1 MFIFTLRFMRNM
13 KCIKYIILLAFVLT
27 LNYNEVNASEKEK
40 EEGQFNTVEYIFE
53 HVNDSH
59 EWHFFSFGEKHYS
72 IPLPVILYSKHSGIN
87 IFLSNKLHHTDN
99 DFRFHVAHSGVHQGK
114 IIEVMEDGSEIVPF
128 DLSLTKTVL
137 GSLFVAFIML
147 FILLKGAKMTKKY
160 QGKAPKG
167 VQNVVEMLVLFVR
180 DEIAQPFAGKKY
192 RKLLPYLLTLFTFV
206 LLANIIGLILPLGL
220 NITGNIAVTL
230 TLAAIT
236 FLITSLNGNK
246 HYWGHIVNPNVP
258 IYMKLP
264 VPLMPL
270 IEFAGIFIK
279 PIVLMIRLF
288 ANMLAGHM
296 IISVLIALIFLM
308 SSVLSPFVGAGTSI
322 ISILFSIFML
332 MLDLLVSF
340 IQAYIFT
347 LLSAMYYGMATD
359 DGH

>member
-1 MFIFTLRFMRNM
+1 MKWYYKNLFIAFLF
-13 KCIKYIILLAFVLT
+13 LAIPFALS
-27 LNYNEVNASEKEK
+27 AK
-40 EEGQFNTVEYIFE
+40 EEESHDSHDEGFNTVEFIFH

-59 EWHFFSFGEKHYS
+59 EWHFLSFGDTHIS
-72 IPLPVILYSKHSGIN
+72 IPLPVIVHSEHSGWHV
-87 IFLSNKLHHTDN
+87 FMSSKFHHADES
-99 DFRFHVAHSGVHQGK
+99 FPFHLAHGGEHDGK
-114 IIEVMEDGSEIVPF
+114 IVEHLSDGSEYVPF

-137 GSLFVAFIML
+137 GTIIVSLLML
-147 FILLKGAKMTKKY
+147 IILIRGAKKARIN
-160 QGKAPKG
+160 QGRAPKG
-167 VQNVVEMLVLFVR
+167 VQNIVEMLVLFVR
-180 DEIAQPFAGKKY
+180 EEIAKPFGGKKY
-192 RKLLPYLLTLFTFV
+192 KKLLPYLLTLFTFV
-206 LLANIIGLILPLGL
+206 LLANMIGLILPLGL
-220 NITGNIAVTL
+220 NVTGNIAVTM

-236 FLITSLNGNK
+236 FLITSFSGNK
-246 HYWGHIVNPNVP
+246 HYWGHIINPDVP

-308 SSVLSPFVGAGTSI
+308 STVLSPVVGAGTSL
-322 ISILFSIFML
+322 ISIAFSIFMV
-332 MLDLLVSF
+332 MLDILVSF

-347 LLSAMYYGMATD
+347 LLSAMYFGMATD